1 MITLNKKVLGSVLAV
16 GLLIASFGLANA
28 QSGIPRYYQDHYN
41 HANQVLQQEYP
52 AFLTAFESFQDEIK
66 NIDSANKQ
74 AQHEALMR
82 FFPSL
87 KELANMDSYV
97 AHSADKF
104 GVIWTLQLEVLVS
117 HFVLDLPTAD
127 NQTTNLHD
135 VVFDSF
141 RVELANGD
149 AAGILSEEQIMK
161 KHNMSREQAQEVR
174 DVLHKLY
181 RTDAL
186 L

>member
-1 MITLNKKVLGSVLAV
+1 MLTLNKKVLGSVLAV
-16 GLLIASFGLANA
+16 GLLVASFGLANA
-28 QSGIPRYYQDHYN
+28 QAGIPKQYKEHYN

-52 AFLTAFESFQDEIK
+52 SFLTAFESFQNEIK

-74 AQHEALMR
+74 AQHDALMR

-87 KELANMDSYV
+87 KELANMDSWK
-97 AHSADKF
+97 ADSIDKF
-104 GVIWTLQLEVLVS
+104 GVQWDLQTEVLVS

-127 NQTTNLHD
+127 NQITNLHD

-141 RVELANGD
+141 KVDLAGGD

-174 DVLHKLY
+174 EVLHELY
-181 RTDAL
+181 PTNTL